1 MTYAVVTGDIVESS
15 RFSGAQRDMLNESL
29 RRAFEEIKRFSTA
42 KRRLPAF
49 NIFRGDSFQGLFD
62 KPEEALK
69 AAIFI
74 RAALRHNQ
82 PGEVE
87 NDWDARIAVGTGTV
101 DYLPDNITEGDGEA
115 YQNSGPVLDD
125 LKGHFRAAIKTPNEE
140 HNKEFRAQCALLD
153 AVIAKWTPNQAE
165 VVGML
170 IKGMTPKEISTELN
184 ISQPAIHYRMKGAGW
199 FAVEALLER
208 NKQMIKKNNE

>member
-1 MTYAVVTGDIVESS
+1 
-15 RFSGAQRDMLNESL
+15 
-29 RRAFEEIKRFSTA
+29 
-42 KRRLPAF
+42 
-49 NIFRGDSFQGLFD
+49 
-62 KPEEALK
+62 
-69 AAIFI
+69 
-74 RAALRHNQ
+74 AALRHNQ

-87 NDWDARIAVGTGTV
+87 NGWDARIAVGTGTV
-101 DYLPDNITEGDGEA
+101 DYLPDEITEGDGEA
-115 YQNSGPVLDD
+115 YQNSGPVLAD

-140 HNKEFRAQCALLD
+140 HNKEVRAQCGRLD
-153 AVIAKWTPNQAE
+153 AVIAKWTPNEAE

-170 IKGMTPKEISTELN
+170 IKGMTPKEISTALN